1 MSTKRLAL
9 RRTTTVV
16 GVIAVMAL
24 GFGSIRAASAWT
36 TASAPLKVSPASVA
50 TLQANLTTEKERSES
65 LTKQLQA
72 LDARSRDLEAALSA
86 ARERIDADAG
96 HAGDLEDQL
105 AAAAK
110 KLSKLEAAIA
120 KAKRALAAQAARA
133 AARPATTTTSG
144 RSSGGERDEDD
155 DEHED
160 DDD

>member
-9 RRTTTVV
+9 RRFTTMV
-16 GVIAVMAL
+16 GVIAVLAL
-24 GFGSIRAASAWT
+24 GFGSIKAASAWT
-36 TASAPLKVSPASVA
+36 AAAAPLKVSPVSVA
-50 TLQANLTTEKERSES
+50 TLQANLTTEKARSEALS
-65 LTKQLQA
+65 EQLLA
-72 LDARSRDLEAALSA
+72 LDARSRDLEAALTA
-86 ARERIDADAG
+86 AKDRIDADAG

-133 AARPATTTTSG
+133 AVARPATTTTAG
-144 RSSGGERDEDD
+144 RSSGGEHDED